1 MKVIAMIPARLKSTR
16 LPEKMIQD
24 LEGLPVI
31 MRTYFAVLST
41 GLFDTV
47 YVVTDSK
54 KIATLTRGHNVP
66 TIESSAEHET
76 GSDRL
81 AEAAVTISADII
93 INVQGDE
100 PFIDKNSLSLLI
112 ECFKNDPHKQIDLAS
127 LMTPLRTEAAI
138 VNPNTVKVIT
148 DLRGRALYF
157 SRSAIPYLRDKES
170 GAVTYKHKGVYA
182 FRKSALLEFT
192 GLPIGPLERA
202 EKIEAIRYL
211 ENAKH
216 IQMVITDID
225 APGIDTAEDL
235 DHARQLIK
243 QT

>member
-1 MKVIAMIPARLKSTR
+1 MIPARLKSTR

-31 MRTYFAVLST
+31 LRTYFAVLST

-54 KIATLTRGHNVP
+54 KIATLTRGYNVP
-66 TIESSAEHET
+66 TIESTTEHET

-81 AEAAVTISADII
+81 AEAAVTIPADII
-93 INVQGDE
+93 VNVQGDE

-112 ECFKNDPHKQIDLAS
+112 ECFKNDPDKQIDLAS
-127 LMTPLRTEAAI
+127 LMTPLRTEASI

-170 GAVTYKHKGVYA
+170 GTVTYKHKGVYA

-192 GLPIGPLERA
+192 GLPVGPLERA

-216 IQMVITDID
+216 IQMVLTDID

>member
-1 MKVIAMIPARLKSTR
+1 MIPARLKSTR

-31 MRTYFAVLST
+31 MRTYFAVLNT

-54 KIATLTRGHNVP
+54 KIATLTRGYNVP

-81 AEAAVTISADII
+81 AEAAVTIPADVI

-112 ECFKNDPHKQIDLAS
+112 ECFKNDSHKQIDLAS
-127 LMTPLRTEAAI
+127 LMTPLLTEEAI
-138 VNPNTVKVIT
+138 ANPNTVKVIT

-192 GLPIGPLERA
+192 RLPVGPLERA

-235 DHARQLIK
+235 DHARKLIK
-243 QT
+243 QA

>member
-1 MKVIAMIPARLKSTR
+1 MIPARLNSTR

-31 MRTYFAVLST
+31 MRTYFAVLNT
-41 GLFDTV
+41 DLFEEV

-66 TIESSAEHET
+66 TIESNAEHQT

-81 AEAAVTISADII
+81 AEAAITVSADIVV
-93 INVQGDE
+93 NVQGDE

-112 ECFKNDPHKQIDLAS
+112 ECFKNDYNKQIDLAS
-127 LMTPLRTEAAI
+127 LMTPLRSEEAIA
-138 VNPNTVKVIT
+138 NPNIVKVIT
-148 DLRGRALYF
+148 DLSGRALYF
-157 SRSAIPYLRDKES
+157 SRSAIPYVRNTNS
-170 GAVTYKHKGVYA
+170 GATTFKHKGVYA

-192 GLPIGPLERA
+192 RLPVGPLERA
-202 EKIEAIRYL
+202 EQIEAIRYL
-211 ENAKH
+211 ENSKH
-216 IQMVITDID
+216 IQMVITDVD

-235 DHARQLIK
+235 HQARQLLK
-243 QT
+243 EQLR

>member
-1 MKVIAMIPARLKSTR
+1 M
-16 LPEKMIQD
+16 
-24 LEGLPVI
+24 
-31 MRTYFAVLST
+31 
-41 GLFDTV
+41 
-47 YVVTDSK
+47 
-54 KIATLTRGHNVP
+54 
-66 TIESSAEHET
+66 
-76 GSDRL
+76 
-81 AEAAVTISADII
+81 
-93 INVQGDE
+93 
-100 PFIDKNSLSLLI
+100 
-112 ECFKNDPHKQIDLAS
+112 
-127 LMTPLRTEAAI
+127 
-138 VNPNTVKVIT
+138 
-148 DLRGRALYF
+148 
-157 SRSAIPYLRDKES
+157 
-170 GAVTYKHKGVYA
+170 YA